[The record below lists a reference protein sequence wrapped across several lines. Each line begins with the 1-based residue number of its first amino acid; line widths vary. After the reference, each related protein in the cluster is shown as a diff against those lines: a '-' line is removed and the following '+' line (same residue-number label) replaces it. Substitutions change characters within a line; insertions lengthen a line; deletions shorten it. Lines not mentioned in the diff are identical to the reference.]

1 MVASNS
7 IKAVAENLK
16 SHPVAF
22 AIICIN
28 LLFLLAG
35 VWVLRD
41 VANNARD
48 RDSLLAQI
56 VRDCFAKEK
65 SK

>member
-1 MVASNS
+1 VVAGNT

-22 AIICIN
+22 AIIVIN

-41 VANNARD
+41 VASNARE
-48 RDSLLAQI
+48 RDSLLSQI
-56 VRDCFAKEK
+56 VRDCLQEK
-65 SK
+65 KK

>member
-1 MVASNS
+1 MNRAITS
-7 IKAVAENLK
+7 VAENLK

-22 AIICIN
+22 AIIVIN
-28 LLFLLAG
+28 LLFLVAG

-41 VANNARD
+41 VAANARE

-56 VRDCFAKEK
+56 VRDCFAEEK
-65 SK
+65 RK

>member
-1 MVASNS
+1 MNRAITS
-7 IKAVAENLK
+7 VAENLK

-22 AIICIN
+22 AIIVIN

-41 VANNARD
+41 VAANARE

-56 VRDCFAKEK
+56 VRDCLQRR
-65 SK
+65 SGND

>member
-1 MVASNS
+1 MNRAITS
-7 IKAVAENLK
+7 VAENLK

-22 AIICIN
+22 VIIVIN
-28 LLFLLAG
+28 LLFWVAG

-41 VANNARD
+41 VAANARE

-56 VRDCFAKEK
+56 VRDCFAEEK
-65 SK
+65 RK

>member
-1 MVASNS
+1 MNRAITS
-7 IKAVAENLK
+7 VAENLK

-22 AIICIN
+22 AIIVIN
-28 LLFLLAG
+28 LLFLVAG

-41 VANNARD
+41 VAANARE

-56 VRDCFAKEK
+56 VRDCFAEEK
-65 SK
+65 KK

>member
-1 MVASNS
+1 MNRAITS
-7 IKAVAENLK
+7 VAENLK

-22 AIICIN
+22 AIIVIN

-41 VANNARD
+41 VAANARE

-56 VRDCFAKEK
+56 VRDCFAEEK
-65 SK
+65 RK

>member
-1 MVASNS
+1 MNS
-7 IKAVAENLK
+7 AITAVAANLK

-28 LLFLLAG
+28 LLFLIAG

-41 VANNARD
+41 VAQNARE

-56 VRDCFAKEK
+56 VRDCFAEEK
-65 SK
+65 RK